1 MHGTPSPS
9 CLICGASTRPRFT
22 KHLRALEVHYYE
34 CSTCHHLTASAFDS
48 AHLYSQTDY
57 FQSTDTGW
65 RQRNKRI
72 LSFLSFFTRVPGIV
86 LSRASTVIDFGC
98 GIGQLVEDLIE
109 AGYNGYGYEPYP
121 NTLLESTHV
130 YTDWAALQQEQI
142 KPTLCTCIE
151 VIEHL
156 RQPGDVLTKIKQLLP
171 QKGYLLLS
179 TGIYHY
185 REYNEDWYYLNPY
198 AGHVS
203 IFSEQSLR
211 MLLKQHGFKTVFRV
225 NQDVW
230 LFRRSSSL
238 SLLERFYSF
247 VSQMRLTLNVR
258 LRSSA
263 SPSHQ
268 PNALPTSSCP

>member
-1 MHGTPSPS
+1 M
-9 CLICGASTRPRFT
+9 L
-22 KHLRALEVHYYE
+22 
-34 CSTCHHLTASAFDS
+34 
-48 AHLYSQTDY
+48 Q
-57 FQSTDTGW
+57 
-65 RQRNKRI
+65 

-156 RQPGDVLTKIKQLLP
+156 RQPSDVLTQIKQLLP

-179 TGIYHY
+179 TGIYTY
-185 REYNEDWYYLNPY
+185 REHDEDWYYLNPY

-211 MLLKQHGFKTVFRV
+211 TLLKQHGFKTVFRV
-225 NQDVW
+225 KH
-230 LFRRSSSL
+230 
-238 SLLERFYSF
+238 
-247 VSQMRLTLNVR
+247 TP
-258 LRSSA
+258 A
-263 SPSHQ
+263 
-268 PNALPTSSCP
+268 AK